1 MNMEHLGHCQLDSE
15 TSCGSAELSEGPT
28 LPSSAE
34 EEAASCLSWPYRVAK
49 TVERDSHKA
58 K

>member
-1 MNMEHLGHCQLDSE
+1 MNVKHWGHCQLDSE
-15 TSCGSAELSEGPT
+15 TSTGSAELSEGPT

-34 EEAASCLSWPYRVAK
+34 EEAVSCLSWPNSVAQ
-49 TVERDSHKA
+49 TVKRDSRKV